1 MYSPTL
7 DEFLKLAGQ
16 GNLIPVTRRLLADI
30 ETPLSAYRKIR
41 GQGESFLFESVE
53 GGEHLGRY
61 SFVGCNPRAVIKQ
74 TGNRVEVIENGKVVE
89 SFEISGKPLTRPSD
103 ALSPPGGVRGAAV
116 RDGLEVV
123 ERVMKK
129 YRAVTGAGFAPF
141 HRRRDRVHRLR
152 IHSRRR
158 TGRAAPAAGRIGA
171 RRSCIFSSPTNCSIF
186 DRVAQTITILVN
198 AILDDAENPAEAYEN
213 AVGEIERLVSLL
225 EQPSEH
231 NPVTLPDE
239 VPPVAFESN
248 QTKEKFFANV
258 LKAKEYITAGDII
271 QVVGSQRFSAPVKA
285 SPIDIYRAVRSINPS
300 PYMFLLELDGFSLV
314 GASPEI
320 HVRCEDGK
328 VEIRPIAGT
337 RRRGKTDA
345 EDAALE
351 KELLADPKERAEH
364 VMLVDLA
371 RNDIGRVCDFG
382 SVQVKELMTIER
394 YSHVMH
400 IVTQVEGKL
409 SADKTLY
416 DLMRATFPAGTVSG
430 APKIRAMQIISE
442 LEQTARGPYAGC
454 VGYFSFNGNLDTCI
468 TIRTALAQGR
478 QGLRAGRR
486 RLGERF
492 DARRRISGDREQIHG
507 HAQSRGHGGRA
518 FALMAG
524 AVLAFV
530 KTLPRFRKIPA
541 FPSAECCVESRLTP

>member
-7 DEFLKLAGQ
+7 DEFLKLAAQ
-16 GNLIPVTRRLLADI
+16 GNLIPVTRRILADF

-53 GGEHLGRY
+53 GGEHIGRY

-89 SFEISGKPLTRPSD
+89 KFEVGAPASGPARPAVSD
-103 ALSPPGGVRGAAV
+103 SPPAGSETGAPLSV

-129 YRAVTGAGFAPF
+129 YRAVAVPGLPRFTGGAVGFIGYEY
-141 HRRRDRVHRLR
+141 
-152 IHSRRR
+152 IHDIEPVVPRPPKDELN
-158 TGRAAPAAGRIGA
+158 TPVLYFLIADQLLV
-171 RRSCIFSSPTNCSIF
+171 F

-198 AILDDAENPAEAYEN
+198 AILDDAGTPADAYEN
-213 AVGEIERLVSLL
+213 AVGEIDRLVSLL

-231 NPVTLPDE
+231 RAVSVTDE
-239 VPPVAFESN
+239 NPPVQFESN
-248 QTKEKFFANV
+248 QAKDKFFANV
-258 LKAKEYITAGDII
+258 VASKKYITGGDII
-271 QVVGSQRFSAPVKA
+271 QVVGSQRFSAPVTA
-285 SPIDIYRAVRSINPS
+285 APLEVYRAARHVNPS
-300 PYMFLLELDGFSLV
+300 PYMFLLELDGMALV

-320 HVRCEDGK
+320 HVRCEDGR

-337 RRRGKTDA
+337 RRRGKNAA

-382 SVQVKELMTIER
+382 SVQVKDLMFIER
-394 YSHVMH
+394 YSHVLH
-400 IVTQVEGKL
+400 IVSQVEGKL
-409 SADKTLY
+409 SAGKTNY

-430 APKIRAMQIISE
+430 APKIRAMQIISD
-442 LEQTARGPYAGC
+442 LEQTTRGPYAGA

-468 TIRTALAQGR
+468 TIRTALFKDGK
-478 QGLRAGRR
+478 
-486 RLGERF
+486 
-492 DARRRISGDREQIHG
+492 
-507 HAQSRGHGGRA
+507 
-518 FALMAG
+518 
-524 AVLAFV
+524 AFV
-530 KTLPRFRKIPA
+530 QAGGGWVNDSEPESEFQESVNKSMAMRKAIA
-541 FPSAECCVESRLTP
+541 MAESFSRNT

>member
-1 MYSPTL
+1 MITPSL

-16 GNLIPVTRRLLADI
+16 GNLIPVTTRILADI

-74 TGNRVEVIENGKVVE
+74 TGDRVEVSEGGKVVE
-89 SFEISGKPLTRPSD
+89 GFTAARRTGVAPVSNQVEPAQAEQNNGDRRD
-103 ALSPPGGVRGAAV
+103 ACPTVQ
-116 RDGLEVV
+116 DGLEVV

-129 YRAVTGAGFAPF
+129 YRPVTLPGLPRFTGGAVGFIGYEF
-141 HRRRDRVHRLR
+141 
-152 IHSRRR
+152 IHDVEPVVPR
-158 TGRAAPAAGRIGA
+158 
-171 RRSCIFSSPTNCSIF
+171 PTHDELGTPTMYFIVADQLLVF
-186 DRVAQTITILVN
+186 DRVAQTITVLVN
-198 AILDDAENPAEAYEN
+198 AAIDEAASPTEAYES
-213 AVGEIERLVSLL
+213 AMEEIERLLSLL

-231 NPVTLPDE
+231 HPVSVPGE
-239 VPPVAFESN
+239 VPSLPFASN
-248 QTKEKFFANV
+248 QPKDKFLANV
-258 LKAKEYITAGDII
+258 QASKKFITAGDII
-271 QVVGSQRFSAPVKA
+271 QVVGSQRFSVETKA
-285 SPIDIYRAVRSINPS
+285 SPVDVYRAARSVNPS

-320 HVRCEDGK
+320 HVRCEDNK

-337 RRRGKTDA
+337 RRRGKTAD

-382 SVQVKELMTIER
+382 SVQVKDLMIIER

-400 IVTQVEGKL
+400 IVSSVEGKL
-409 SADKTLY
+409 SADKTNY

-430 APKIRAMQIISE
+430 APKIRAMQIIAD
-442 LEQTARGPYAGC
+442 LEGTTRGPYGGC

-468 TIRTALAQGR
+468 TIRTALLKDGKAYVQ
-478 QGLRAGRR
+478 AG
-486 RLGERF
+486 
-492 DARRRISGDREQIHG
+492 
-507 HAQSRGHGGRA
+507 GGWVNDSEPEA
-518 FALMAG
+518 EFQETVNKSKAMLKAVALAETFM
-524 AVLAFV
+524 
-530 KTLPRFRKIPA
+530 K
-541 FPSAECCVESRLTP
+541 SAT

>member
-1 MYSPTL
+1 MYSPTP
-7 DEFLKLAGQ
+7 DEFLKLAAQ
-16 GNLIPVTRRLLADI
+16 GNVIPITRRLLADI

-41 GQGESFLFESVE
+41 GAGESFLFESVE

-74 TGNRVEVIENGKVVE
+74 AGNRVEVVENGKVVE
-89 SFEISGKPLTRPSD
+89 SFNVGRD
-103 ALSPPGGVRGAAV
+103 ALPRVQVPQCGTGPTV
-116 RDGLEVV
+116 RDGLAVV

-129 YRAVTGAGFAPF
+129 YRAVLLPGLPRFTGGAIGFIGYEF
-141 HRRRDRVHRLR
+141 
-152 IHSRRR
+152 IHDVEPVVPRPPKDELQ
-158 TGRAAPAAGRIGA
+158 T
-171 RRSCIFSSPTNCSIF
+171 PTMVFLVADQLLIF
-186 DRVAQTITILVN
+186 DRAAQTITVLVN
-198 AILDDAENPAEAYEN
+198 AFLDGATGPAEVYED

-231 NPVTLPDE
+231 HPVSLPGE
-239 VPPVAFESN
+239 VPPVPFESN
-248 QTKEKFFANV
+248 VTQEKFFANV

-271 QVVGSQRFSAPVKA
+271 QVVGSQRFSTPVKA
-285 SPIDIYRAVRSINPS
+285 SPIDVYRAVRSVNPS

-320 HVRCEDGK
+320 HVRCEDGR

-337 RRRGKTDA
+337 RRRGKTPE
-345 EDAALE
+345 EDATLE

-382 SVQVKELMTIER
+382 SVRVKDLMIIER

-400 IVTQVEGKL
+400 IVSQVEGKL

-442 LEQTARGPYAGC
+442 LEQTTRGPYGGC

-468 TIRTALAQGR
+468 TIRTALLKGGKAYVQAGGGWVSDSTPEGEFQETVNKSKAMLKAVAMAEGFGR
-478 QGLRAGRR
+478 
-486 RLGERF
+486 
-492 DARRRISGDREQIHG
+492 
-507 HAQSRGHGGRA
+507 
-518 FALMAG
+518 
-524 AVLAFV
+524 
-530 KTLPRFRKIPA
+530 
-541 FPSAECCVESRLTP
+541 

>member
-1 MYSPTL
+1 MFVSSFKIHHSSLVMYSPKL
-7 DEFLKLAGQ
+7 DDFLKLAAQ
-16 GNLIPVTRRLLADI
+16 GNMISVTCRLLADI

-53 GGEHLGRY
+53 GGEYLGRY

-74 TGNRVEVIENGKVVE
+74 TGDRVEIIENGKAVE
-89 SFEISGKPLTRPSD
+89 SAVVGKD
-103 ALSPPGGVRGAAV
+103 VK
-116 RDGLEVV
+116 DGLAVV

-129 YRAVTGAGFAPF
+129 YRGVSLPGLPRFTGGAVGFIGYEF
-141 HRRRDRVHRLR
+141 
-152 IHSRRR
+152 IHDIEPVVPRPPKDELG
-158 TGRAAPAAGRIGA
+158 T
-171 RRSCIFSSPTNCSIF
+171 PTMVFLIADQLLIF
-186 DRVAQTITILVN
+186 DRVAQTITVLVN
-198 AILDDAENPAEAYEN
+198 AFLDGAASPAEVYED
-213 AVGEIERLVSLL
+213 AVAEVERLVSLL

-231 NPVTLPDE
+231 NPVSVPDVMPTAE
-239 VPPVAFESN
+239 FESN
-248 QTKEKFFANV
+248 VPKEKFFANV

-271 QVVGSQRFSAPVKA
+271 QVVGSQRFSTTTKA
-285 SPIDIYRAVRSINPS
+285 SPIDVYRAARSINPS

-337 RRRGKTDA
+337 RRRGQTPE
-345 EDAALE
+345 EDLALE

-382 SVQVKELMTIER
+382 SVKVKEMMTVER

-409 SADKTLY
+409 SADKSLY

-442 LEQTARGPYAGC
+442 LEQTTRGPYAGC

-468 TIRTALAQGR
+468 TIRTALLKDGKAYVQAGGGWVSDSTPEGEFQETVNKSMAMRKAVAVAESFGR
-478 QGLRAGRR
+478 
-486 RLGERF
+486 
-492 DARRRISGDREQIHG
+492 
-507 HAQSRGHGGRA
+507 
-518 FALMAG
+518 
-524 AVLAFV
+524 
-530 KTLPRFRKIPA
+530 
-541 FPSAECCVESRLTP
+541 

>member
-1 MYSPTL
+1 MYSPTQ
-7 DEFLKLAGQ
+7 DEFLKLAAQ
-16 GNLIPVTRRLLADI
+16 GNLIPVTRRILADI

-41 GQGESFLFESVE
+41 GHGESFLFESVE

-61 SFVGCNPRAVIKQ
+61 SFVGCNPRAVIRQ
-74 TGNRVEVIENGKVVE
+74 TGGCIEVLENGKVVE
-89 SFEISGKPLTRPSD
+89 RFAVVPSSRPS
-103 ALSPPGGVRGAAV
+103 PPVGEKVAKPDEDESV
-116 RDGLEVV
+116 RDGLAVV

-129 YRAVTGAGFAPF
+129 YRPVALPGLPRFTGGAVGFIGYEF
-141 HRRRDRVHRLR
+141 
-152 IHSRRR
+152 IHDVEPVVPRPPVDELG
-158 TGRAAPAAGRIGA
+158 T
-171 RRSCIFSSPTNCSIF
+171 PTMVFLIADQLLIF

-198 AILDDAENPAEAYEN
+198 AILADAESPAEAYEN
-213 AVGEIERLVSLL
+213 ATSEIERIVSLL
-225 EQPSEH
+225 EHPSEH
-231 NPVTLPDE
+231 RPVTVTND
-239 VPPVAFESN
+239 VPAVSFESN

-258 LKAKEYITAGDII
+258 EAAKKYITAGDII

-285 SPIDIYRAVRSINPS
+285 SALDIYRAVRSVNPS

-320 HVRCEDGK
+320 HVRCEEGK
-328 VEIRPIAGT
+328 VEIRPVAGT
-337 RRRGKTDA
+337 RRRGKTTE
-345 EDAALE
+345 EDLALE

-382 SVQVKELMTIER
+382 SVEVKELMAIER

-409 SADKTLY
+409 SADKTPY

-430 APKIRAMQIISE
+430 APKIRAMQIIAE

-468 TIRTALAQGR
+468 TLRTALIK
-478 QGLRAGRR
+478 
-486 RLGERF
+486 
-492 DARRRISGDREQIHG
+492 D
-507 HAQSRGHGGRA
+507 GRA
-518 FALMAG
+518 YVQAGGGWVNDSMPEGEFQETVNKSMAMCKAIAMAEHFA
-524 AVLAFV
+524 
-530 KTLPRFRKIPA
+530 KD
-541 FPSAECCVESRLTP
+541 

>member
-7 DEFLKLAGQ
+7 EEFLKLAGQ

-53 GGEHLGRY
+53 GGEHLGRF
-61 SFVGCNPRAVIKQ
+61 SFVGCNPRAVIQQ
-74 TGNRVEVIENGKVVE
+74 TGGRVEVIENGKIVE
-89 SFEISGKPLTRPSD
+89 TAKIGRDTLPRVQADQQVGPT
-103 ALSPPGGVRGAAV
+103 V
-116 RDGLEVV
+116 RDGLVVV

-129 YRAVTGAGFAPF
+129 YRAVSVPGLPRFTGGAVGFIGYEF
-141 HRRRDRVHRLR
+141 
-152 IHSRRR
+152 IHDIEPVVPRPPKDELG
-158 TGRAAPAAGRIGA
+158 TPAMVFLIADQLL
-171 RRSCIFSSPTNCSIF
+171 IF

-198 AILDDAENPAEAYEN
+198 AILDDAASPAEAYEN
-213 AVGEIERLVSLL
+213 ATSEIERIISLL

-231 NPVTLPDE
+231 HPVTVPDE
-239 VPPVAFESN
+239 VPVISFASN
-248 QTKEKFFANV
+248 QTKEKFSANV
-258 LKAKEYITAGDII
+258 LKSKEYITAGDII
-271 QVVGSQRFSAPVKA
+271 QVVGSQRFTAPVKA
-285 SPIDIYRAVRSINPS
+285 SPLDIYRAVRSINPS
-300 PYMFLLELDGFSLV
+300 PYMFLLELNGFSLV

-320 HVRCEDGK
+320 HVRCEEGK

-337 RRRGKTDA
+337 RRRGKNEQ

-371 RNDIGRVCDFG
+371 RNDIGRVCNYG
-382 SVQVKELMTIER
+382 SVQVKELMIIER

-400 IVTQVEGKL
+400 IVSQVEGKL
-409 SADKTLY
+409 SAGKTPY

-430 APKIRAMQIISE
+430 APKIRAMQIIAE

-468 TIRTALAQGR
+468 TLRTALIKDGKAYIQ
-478 QGLRAGRR
+478 AGGGWVNDSTPE
-486 RLGERF
+486 GEFQETVNKSMAMRK
-492 DARRRISGDREQIHG
+492 AVAMAEG
-507 HAQSRGHGGRA
+507 
-518 FALMAG
+518 FAKG
-524 AVLAFV
+524 
-530 KTLPRFRKIPA
+530 
-541 FPSAECCVESRLTP
+541 

>member
-7 DEFLKLAGQ
+7 EEFLKLAGQ

-61 SFVGCNPRAVIKQ
+61 SFVGCNPRAVIQQ
-74 TGNRVEVIENGKVVE
+74 TGNRVEVIENGKVME
-89 SFEISGKPLTRPSD
+89 TASIGKD
-103 ALSPPGGVRGAAV
+103 VK
-116 RDGLEVV
+116 DGLVVV

-129 YRAVTGAGFAPF
+129 YRPVTLPGLPRFTGGAVGFIGYEF
-141 HRRRDRVHRLR
+141 
-152 IHSRRR
+152 IHDVEPVVPRPPKDELG
-158 TGRAAPAAGRIGA
+158 T
-171 RRSCIFSSPTNCSIF
+171 PTMVFLIADQLLIF

-198 AILDDAENPAEAYEN
+198 AILDDAASPADAYEN
-213 AVGEIERLVSLL
+213 ATSEIERIISLL

-231 NPVTLPDE
+231 HPVTVPDD
-239 VPPVAFESN
+239 VPAIPFESN
-248 QTKEKFFANV
+248 QTQEKFSANV
-258 LKAKEYITAGDII
+258 LKSKEYITAGDII

-285 SPIDIYRAVRSINPS
+285 SPLDIYRAVRSINPS
-300 PYMFLLELDGFSLV
+300 PYMFLLELGGFSLV

-328 VEIRPIAGT
+328 VEIRPVAGT
-337 RRRGKTDA
+337 RRRGKNDE
-345 EDAALE
+345 EDSALE

-382 SVQVKELMTIER
+382 SVQVKELMMIER

-400 IVTQVEGKL
+400 IVSQVEGTL
-409 SADKTLY
+409 SAGKTPY

-430 APKIRAMQIISE
+430 APKIRAMQIIAE

-454 VGYFSFNGNLDTCI
+454 VGYFSFSGNLDTCI
-468 TIRTALAQGR
+468 TLRTALIKDGKAYVQ
-478 QGLRAGRR
+478 AGGGWVNDSTPE
-486 RLGERF
+486 GEFQETVNKSMAMRK
-492 DARRRISGDREQIHG
+492 AVAMAEG
-507 HAQSRGHGGRA
+507 
-518 FALMAG
+518 FA
-524 AVLAFV
+524 
-530 KTLPRFRKIPA
+530 KT
-541 FPSAECCVESRLTP
+541 